1 LFALF
6 VACCLLL
13 RGILRDTV
21 PACCRMLPFP
31 QQTVDGLNAALEILA
46 RSSYVP
52 DLNSLLA
59 FDPDFPAKRA

>member
-1 LFALF
+1 MILTS
-6 VACCLLL
+6 VAGRCGFHTCCH
-13 RGILRDTV
+13 V
-21 PACCRMLPFP
+21 PPS
-31 QQTVDGLNAALEILA
+31 QQRAVDDSTAALEILA

>member
-1 LFALF
+1 LGSCGLFWF
-6 VACCLLL
+6 PSLL
-13 RGILRDTV
+13 
-21 PACCRMLPFP
+21 PSAAKP
-31 QQTVDGLNAALEILA
+31 QESVDDSQAALEILA